1 MSLQIIPS
9 CIEERC
15 MILLINEELGARFPL
30 VSIKEFLLMSFN
42 EINLFIG
49 PKFCQLISIWIES

>member
-1 MSLQIIPS
+1 
-9 CIEERC
+9 
-15 MILLINEELGARFPL
+15 MILLINEELGAGFPL

-49 PKFCQLISIWIES
+49 PKLCQLISIWIES